1 MKKILFVFGITFL
14 LLFSK
19 NCNATEISSS
29 FDRTFIGNYHYV
41 SQNGRFGD
49 FELFQ
54 RRNDNQIAYCI
65 EPGVSFT
72 SSEYKGAYDL
82 SNQELANKVGITEN
96 QLQRISL
103 IAYFAYGYEG
113 HNSSQWI
120 VAAQAK
126 IWEVLGH
133 SFQFTSRNS
142 SVNPWAYVI
151 PTPPEIQEKM
161 DILEGLVQSYYS
173 TPAINGA
180 NLTIPVGER
189 YTISDSSLPLYQL
202 QGDFPGVSKSGNT
215 LFITPKEEGNVT
227 VTLKQALNFYSTPFM
242 VYYHSSSQNLLL
254 TGNVPGQ
261 EISFSY
267 QAVSGRAEILKHDKD
282 TKSCYSSIGKT
293 MGNAIY
299 GLYKSDGTLVQKVT
313 VSNCMGIADQLA
325 LGEYYWQEIE
335 APEGYLL
342 DKEKYYFTITRE
354 NIMDTQRIQV
364 YDEED
369 IKTISIH
376 KEYLKEN
383 ETLMPEENVKFEII
397 NKETNQIVAT
407 LITDKNGFASTTLR
421 YGTYIIRQVSG
432 TPGYHYIEPEEFVVD
447 KNTQKEF
454 TYSFVNKPILKNI
467 KVLKKD
473 DNLKNPILQ
482 SGIKFKLYDVVN
494 QKYICRNEDCTFET
508 NEYGELIIE
517 DLYYSTYRL
526 EEINQAL
533 PGYLWNQEGLEF
545 IIDDDSP
552 EEILLEFYNQPV
564 QGEIIISKNDGNGL
578 PLSDVVFQVFAK
590 DDIYQ
595 NEVLLYHKGEL
606 VAEVT
611 TNKDGKASLSG
622 LPLGIYTVIEIR
634 TQDGYQLDTRSYEVI
649 LEYLDNQTP
658 IIYGNLELVNYKIP
672 ETKRD
677 QFDVSFT
684 MFLLGI
690 GFYLYE
696 KKYFCL

>member
-1 MKKILFVFGITFL
+1 MKKILFVLSMAFL

-54 RRNDNQIAYCI
+54 RREDDRVAYCI
-65 EPGVSFT
+65 EPNSSFT
-72 SSEYKGAYDL
+72 SSEYQGAYDL
-82 SNQELANKVGITEN
+82 SNQELASKVGITES
-96 QLQRISL
+96 QLERISL
-103 IAYFAYGYEG
+103 IAYFGYGYQD
-113 HNSSQWI
+113 HNTSQWI
-120 VAAQAK
+120 VATQAK
-126 IWEVLGH
+126 IWETLGH

-142 SVNPWAYVI
+142 ASNPWAYVI
-151 PTPPEIQEKM
+151 ATPPEIQEKM
-161 DILEGLVQSYYS
+161 DAIERLVQLYRSPLS
-173 TPAINGA
+173 IFNGS
-180 NLTIPVGER
+180 LTIPVGER
-189 YTISDSSLPLYQL
+189 ATLNQRTLSFYQLAQDYPGVNLVNDTLYVEPKEPINTTVKLTQNWNLYQSS
-202 QGDFPGVSKSGNT
+202 FV
-215 LFITPKEEGNVT
+215 
-227 VTLKQALNFYSTPFM
+227 
-242 VYYHSSSQNLLL
+242 VYYHNYSQNLFL
-254 TGNVPGQ
+254 TGNIPNL
-261 EISFSY
+261 ETSFQY
-267 QAVSGRAEILKHDKD
+267 QALEGKAQIIKYDKD
-282 TKSCYSSIGKT
+282 TRSCTSSIGKT

-313 VSNCMGIADQLA
+313 VSNCMGMADHLT

-342 DKEKYYFTITRE
+342 DTQKYYFTITRE
-354 NIMDTQRIQV
+354 NIMNTQTIQV

-383 ETLMPEENVKFEII
+383 ETLTPEEKVKFEIV
-397 NKETNQIVAT
+397 NKDTNQVVAT

-473 DNLKNPILQ
+473 NGLRNPILQ

-517 DLYYSTYRL
+517 GLYYSTYRL
-526 EEINQAL
+526 EEINQDL

-545 IIDDDSP
+545 IINDDSP

-564 QGEIIISKNDGNGL
+564 QGEIIISKNDGNGS
-578 PLSDVVFQVFAK
+578 PLSDVVFQIFAK

-622 LPLGIYTVIEIR
+622 LPLGIYTVTEIR

-649 LEYLDNQTP
+649 LEYLDNQTS
-658 IIYGNLELVNYKIP
+658 IVYGNLELVNYKIP
-672 ETKRD
+672 ETKKNR
-677 QFDVSFT
+677 FDVSFT